1 MTRIKV
7 RRTTMN
13 KKALTMLILSYI
25 FVTIAVA
32 FTALDAYVSISSYA
46 LLFGDKDYSSFGE
59 ALGAALGGILL
70 YVYTILLGIGILL
83 FGILTLP
90 FDIALLKINGK
101 KWYSFVILGVAIL
114 CMVAAIAFVGMLPA
128 ISQAQEAA
136 KSSSSAVESAEAL
149 LLL

>member
-1 MTRIKV
+1 
-7 RRTTMN
+7 MN
-13 KKALTMLILSYI
+13 KKALTMLILSCI
-25 FVTIAVA
+25 FVTVA
-32 FTALDAYVSISSYA
+32 ALLTALDAYVSISAYS
-46 LLFGDKDYSSFGE
+46 LLLGDKDYASFGE
-59 ALGAALGGILL
+59 AFGAALGGVLL
-70 YVYTILLGIGILL
+70 YVYTILLGIGVLA

-90 FDIALLKINGK
+90 FDIILLKINGK
-101 KWYSFVILGVAIL
+101 KWYAFVILGVAIL

>member
-1 MTRIKV
+1 
-7 RRTTMN
+7 MN
-13 KKALTMLILSYI
+13 RKALTMLILSCI
-25 FVTIAVA
+25 FVTIAA
-32 FTALDAYVSISSYA
+32 LLTALDAYVSISSYA
-46 LLFGDKDYSSFGE
+46 LLFGSDPQTFGE

-136 KSSSSAVESAEAL
+136 KSSSSAMESAEAL

>member
-1 MTRIKV
+1 
-7 RRTTMN
+7 MN
-13 KKALTMLILSYI
+13 KKALTMLILSCI
-25 FVTIAVA
+25 FVTVA
-32 FTALDAYVSISSYA
+32 ALLTALDAYVSISAYS
-46 LLFGDKDYSSFGE
+46 LLLGGDHESFGE

-70 YVYTILLGIGILL
+70 YVYTILLGIGVLA

>member
-1 MTRIKV
+1 
-7 RRTTMN
+7 MN
-13 KKALTMLILSYI
+13 KKALTMLILSCI
-25 FVTIAVA
+25 FVTVA
-32 FTALDAYVSISSYA
+32 ALLTALDAYVSISAYS
-46 LLFGDKDYSSFGE
+46 LLLGGGHESFGE

-70 YVYTILLGIGILL
+70 YVYTILLGIGVLA

>member
-1 MTRIKV
+1 
-7 RRTTMN
+7 MN
-13 KKALTMLILSYI
+13 KKALTMLILSCI
-25 FVTIAVA
+25 FVTIATLL
-32 FTALDAYVSISSYA
+32 TALDAYVSISSYM
-46 LLFGDKDYSSFGE
+46 LLFGSDPQNFGE

-70 YVYTILLGIGILL
+70 YVYTILLGIAILV
-83 FGILTLP
+83 FGFLTLP
-90 FDIALLKINGK
+90 FDIILLKTNGK
-101 KWYSFVILGVAIL
+101 KWYSFVILGVAIA

>member
-1 MTRIKV
+1 M
-7 RRTTMN
+7 
-13 KKALTMLILSYI
+13 
-25 FVTIAVA
+25 
-32 FTALDAYVSISSYA
+32 
-46 LLFGDKDYSSFGE
+46 
-59 ALGAALGGILL
+59 L

-114 CMVAAIAFVGMLPA
+114 CMVAASAFVGMLPA